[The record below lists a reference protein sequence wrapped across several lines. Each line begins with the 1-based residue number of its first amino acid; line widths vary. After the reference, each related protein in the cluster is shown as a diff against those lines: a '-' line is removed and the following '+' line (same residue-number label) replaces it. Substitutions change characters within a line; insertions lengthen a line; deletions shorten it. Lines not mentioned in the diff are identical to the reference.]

1 MKDSN
6 EMKLDALLDK
16 DAIGDVIHQLF
27 IGTDNR
33 DWAMVRTALAP
44 RVHVDMTSL
53 AGGEPSEVDGSELA
67 SMWEIGLRPIQAVHH
82 QTGNLRVALD
92 GDEAEAFCYG
102 TATHFR
108 PTASGRNVR
117 TFVGSYD
124 FRLARMVGTWRIT
137 LFRFNLKYLDGNL
150 QLETD
155 G

>member
-1 MKDSN
+1 MDL
-6 EMKLDALLDK
+6 ETLLDK

-27 IGTDNR
+27 IATDNR
-33 DWAMVRTALAP
+33 DWPMVRAALAP
-44 RVHVDMTSL
+44 RLHVDMTSL
-53 AGGEPSEVDGSELA
+53 AGGEPSDVDGAALATMWETGLQPIQAIHHQIGNLRIEVDGDA
-67 SMWEIGLRPIQAVHH
+67 AD
-82 QTGNLRVALD
+82 AY
-92 GDEAEAFCYG
+92 CYG
-102 TATHFR
+102 TATHYR

-124 FRLARMVGTWRIT
+124 FRLARMDGAWRIT